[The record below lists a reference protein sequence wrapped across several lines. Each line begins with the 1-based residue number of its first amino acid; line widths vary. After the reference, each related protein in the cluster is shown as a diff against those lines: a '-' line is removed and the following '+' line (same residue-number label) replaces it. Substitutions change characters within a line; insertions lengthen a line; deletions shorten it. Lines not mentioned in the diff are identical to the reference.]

1 MAAALQGVTLR
12 KAGGGGGGGAPA
24 PKAPPPVDP
33 HNALM
38 AAIAKRG
45 KIE

>member
-12 KAGGGGGGGAPA
+12 KAGGGGGAPA